1 MYRSQ
6 TRPYI
11 FQPGKFTGRGSE
23 GVKIRVLVNL
33 LFDWIQYV
41 NQLSIYPSLSNQDCW
56 ARWGG
61 GVTGRAGG
69 GGGGRICRLLLV
81 IT

>member
-61 GVTGRAGG
+61 GGGVTGRAGEWG
-69 GGGGRICRLLLV
+69 GGGYAVCFW
-81 IT
+81 